1 MLVNK
6 IYFRVVLILHYTFCE
21 LLSSSPIFLNTTAAI
36 TQVRKKRSAL
46 DFQYQRQTKSIL
58 IFQEMKPL
66 MQKVIKYCLFFSATG
81 AENKGSYKMT
91 ITEIERM
98 KKMEKLL
105 LRRGNWIYLQKG
117 HTLY

>member
-1 MLVNK
+1 
-6 IYFRVVLILHYTFCE
+6 
-21 LLSSSPIFLNTTAAI
+21 
-36 TQVRKKRSAL
+36 
-46 DFQYQRQTKSIL
+46 
-58 IFQEMKPL
+58 

-105 LRRGNWIYLQKG
+105 LRRGN
-117 HTLY
+117 